1 MLCVRLSE
9 ISQFCPKIVTRC
21 LPQVC
26 LGYIL
31 PTLQS
36 SYSILIYR
44 NFNPSCFETAH
55 LISFSIHTNSFPLS
69 GTSMHPFLNAVW
81 IFKRILDAMARSDR
95 PELLEQVCMCICTS
109 LNLCKSVRAT
119 WCCVLGLY
127 CSRLSVCGQARQKGK
142 TYEYS
147 SSPLDCVQAMIA
159 LANLTANNGAT
170 CVEVC
175 SLSARKS
182 ATCAHI

>member
-1 MLCVRLSE
+1 MEQHLTAPYCSAHSLLCVRLSE

-36 SYSILIYR
+36 SQPNTAFLTR
-44 NFNPSCFETAH
+44 LAFETAH
-55 LISFSIHTNSFPLS
+55 LISFSIRTNSFPLS
-69 GTSMHPFLNAVW
+69 GTPIHPFLNAVW

-95 PELLEQVCMCICTS
+95 PELLEQVCMCICTN
-109 LNLCKSVRAT
+109 LNVCKSVRAT
-119 WCCVLGLY
+119 WCSVLGLY

-142 TYEYS
+142 
-147 SSPLDCVQAMIA
+147 
-159 LANLTANNGAT
+159 
-170 CVEVC
+170 
-175 SLSARKS
+175 SLRIFLFS
-182 ATCAHI
+182 T